1 MSEHLW
7 IESLQVTGDEVEPS
21 IINFAPGL
29 NVIHGPSDTGKT
41 YLAKT
46 IKYMLAGSTR
56 PFPPETGYTK
66 IRMVLRS
73 SEGKV
78 ALSRQIGSSK
88 ITVHADRVFAVPVD
102 EFAANN
108 TDANP
113 TGYTVSDLLLRMIG
127 VREERVVITNQYGG
141 RKKLAWK
148 NLSDTL
154 HRGEGRVTAEESI
167 FTTNKHAAL
176 SAFLTL
182 FYDQD
187 LSTISEH
194 EDPAEQGLRKRIL
207 VPHINDQITFYEKR
221 IGELADEL
229 GDEPAHGVDEQ
240 LRALSK
246 ELETLSTKQNDART
260 RLAELTVKISDSEKD
275 LAADRLTA
283 AKYDDLAT
291 VYVGNIKRLTFAAGV
306 QEVVDEMPTPL
317 DCPFC
322 GSELEDHD
330 HDDLRE
336 AAQAEADAII
346 SDLQALTEVQST
358 LADKINSQEQTLV
371 GLRRQQEQIETQLS
385 QQLMPEITKSQVTI
399 AALRA
404 YQEKVAEK
412 DMLEQY
418 RAALGDEL
426 EDVLDPEEPKAAFHP
441 ADQFPDSFYTD
452 MTAYVRHVLTEAH
465 YADAERAYFDKE
477 TFDIRV
483 GRKAKRSHGKG
494 YRAFFNTVTLLALRR
509 YIHEHAAHKP
519 TIVVIDTPTLGLE
532 HQKSGR
538 NLVTSRDEQGRPVTG
553 LLRNLFD
560 YMIDTGDQ
568 GQLIILNNTDATP
581 ASTFDAE
588 CTMELVFGEEDDAD
602 RPGFLAEIREEGDA
616 TPQPEQPEG
625 AKDEDSLFPAKLLE
639 QLE

>member
-21 IINFAPGL
+21 TINFTPGL

-56 PFPPETGYTK
+56 PFSPETGYTK
-66 IRMVLRS
+66 IRMVLRT

-88 ITVHADRVFAVPVD
+88 ITVNADRVFAMPVE
-102 EFAANN
+102 EFDANN

-113 TGYTVSDLLLRMIG
+113 AGYTVSDLLLRMIG

-148 NLSDTL
+148 SFADTL
-154 HRGEGRVTAEESI
+154 HRSEGRVTAEESI
-167 FTTNKHAAL
+167 FTTNKHATL

-187 LSTISEH
+187 LSTVSEH

-207 VPHINDQITFYEKR
+207 APRIDDRITFYEKR

-229 GDEPAHGVDEQ
+229 GDDPAQGVDEQ
-240 LRALSK
+240 LRALGAGLQS
-246 ELETLSTKQNDART
+246 LSAKQTEART
-260 RLAELTVKISDSEKD
+260 RLADLTSKISGGEKD

-306 QEVVDEMPTPL
+306 QEVADEMPTPP

-322 GSELEDHD
+322 GSELEDHH

-336 AAQAEADAII
+336 AAQAEADAVIA
-346 SDLQALTEVQST
+346 DLQALTEVQGV
-358 LADKINSQEQTLV
+358 LADKISGQERVLAE
-371 GLRRQQEQIETQLS
+371 LRGQQEQVENQLS
-385 QQLMPEITKSQVTI
+385 QEVLPKITKSQSAI

-418 RAALGDEL
+418 WEDLRDEL
-426 EDVLDPEEPKAAFHP
+426 EEVLSPEEPKLTFHP
-441 ADQFPDSFYTD
+441 ADRFPDSFYTD
-452 MTAYVRHVLTEAH
+452 MTTYVRHVLTEAQ
-465 YADAERAYFDKE
+465 YTDAERAFFDKE

-483 GRKAKRSHGKG
+483 GRKAKRAHGKG

-509 YIHEHAAHKP
+509 YIYERALHKP

-581 ASTFDAE
+581 TSTFDAE
-588 CTMELVFGEEDDAD
+588 DTMELVFGEEEDAD
-602 RPGFLAEIREEGDA
+602 RSGFLAEIREEGNA
-616 TPQPEQPEG
+616 TPQPEQPE
-625 AKDEDSLFPAKLLE
+625 ATEEDDALFSAKLLE